1 MPYLS
6 ISPNPDWYRGRNDS
20 PLRFPPLKYTRT
32 SNSIIPNGRLVIG
45 ASWNVFHDQTPWFA
59 ARRAIF
65 ENLYFPYQ
73 FPGIYLKVRHAALLW
88 PRINL
93 SAYTLLSNPR
103 YVYISDGQRY
113 VAEFQFDNDC
123 IRLTEFDENYPTSTE
138 V

>member
-1 MPYLS
+1 MPYLP
-6 ISPNPDWYRGRNDS
+6 ILPNPDWYRERNES
-20 PLRFPPLKYTRT
+20 PIRFPRLKYTRT
-32 SNSIIPNGRLVIG
+32 PNAITPDGRLIIG
-45 ASWNVFHDQTPWFA
+45 ASWTAFHDQTPWFA

-73 FPGIYLKVRHAALLW
+73 FPGIFLKVRHAALLW

-93 SAYTLLSNPR
+93 NAYTLLSNPR

-113 VAEFQFDNDC
+113 IAEFRFDDDGIN
-123 IRLTEFDENYPTSTE
+123 LTEYDENAPTSTE